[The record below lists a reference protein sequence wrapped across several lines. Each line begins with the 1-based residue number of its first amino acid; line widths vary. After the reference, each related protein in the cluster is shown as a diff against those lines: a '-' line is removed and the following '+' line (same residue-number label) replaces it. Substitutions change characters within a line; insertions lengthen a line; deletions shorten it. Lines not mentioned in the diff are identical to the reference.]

1 MATIPTHAVIASF
14 PTEDGASAALGTLK
28 EAKKSQGL
36 GVQNAAVLHMGDDR
50 KLHIKETADMTTGKG
65 VMVGGVVGG
74 VIGLFGSAILLPLGI
89 GAVAGGLAARLR
101 DSGFPNQPL
110 EELGARLQ
118 PGQSVLVIAVD
129 EGAVQSVEQILKQAG
144 SEVVREAVDGKVAEQ
159 LEATAAESEQ
169 PTSIEQLA
177 GSMPPPPMEQPSAG
191 NPPA

>member
-1 MATIPTHAVIASF
+1 MATIPTHALIASF

-36 GVQNAAVLHMGDDR
+36 GVQNAAVLRMGDDR

-65 VMVGGVVGG
+65 LMVGGVVGG
-74 VIGLFGSAILLPLGI
+74 VIGLFGSAILLPLGV

-101 DSGFPNQPL
+101 DSGFPNQRL

-129 EGAVQSVEQILKQAG
+129 
-144 SEVVREAVDGKVAEQ
+144 GKVAEQ

-169 PTSIEQLA
+169 PSSIEGLT
-177 GSMPPPPMEQPSAG
+177 GSIPPPPMEQPTAG